1 MKFKIQCLKIRFHWH
16 TAMLIHWRLSV
27 ATFVLHQQSWGLET
41 SRDYEASIAW
51 KWTSWSFIGKLH
63 QPSLGLCCSKCGVWA
78 NSIGLPW
85 KAVRNVESCLYLR
98 TTDSESPDPRWVLLM
113 LQLQKRWFRGP
124 AWVTLCLHP
133 SQGAGSQR
141 RQGGVVTWS
150 PAPSRPCSEH
160 LDPSIPAPSA
170 NAGLLLG
177 PISQQD
183 RLSRCSCL
191 WVGRGWPEL
200 EL

>member
-1 MKFKIQCLKIRFHWH
+1 
-16 TAMLIHWRLSV
+16 
-27 ATFVLHQQSWGLET
+27 
-41 SRDYEASIAW
+41 
-51 KWTSWSFIGKLH
+51 
-63 QPSLGLCCSKCGVWA
+63 
-78 NSIGLPW
+78 
-85 KAVRNVESCLYLR
+85 
-98 TTDSESPDPRWVLLM
+98 M
-113 LQLQKRWFRGP
+113 LQLGKRWFRGP

-191 WVGRGWPEL
+191 WVGRGWPKLGLDGWGHSCLSSRFLRAQRVSEPEVGRAGGGLGAGAAPSSAVLPSGL
-200 EL
+200 ELSV